1 MQLVTGASGYIGG
14 LLCKVLKAR
23 GYDVKG
29 IGRSS
34 LTSSQD
40 FVYVCL
46 DLENDPLDGVCLG
59 VETIVHLAG
68 RAHVLNDKEKDP
80 LSVFRRANVYATLR
94 LAREAMRRGV
104 KRFIF
109 VSSIGVSATETKN
122 SKISELSGNHPST
135 PYTLSKFEAEE
146 ALKELVK
153 DSSME
158 LVIIRPPLVYGGSA
172 PGNFHR
178 LLKIVRLG
186 LPLPFLAANN
196 QRSMIAL
203 DNLIDFIV
211 HCIKHP
217 AAAGELF
224 LISDGTDIST
234 VDIVRTIAN
243 GMGRKPR
250 LIYVPVG
257 VIRAATK
264 LLGRENIFSQL
275 FGSLVIDSRKAHQL
289 LGWTPPLGTTDA
301 LFKAG
306 ADYMTLSSKKGRV

>member
-34 LTSSQD
+34 LTSPQD
-40 FVYVCL
+40 FDYVCL
-46 DLENDPLDGVCLG
+46 DLENDPLDEVCLG
-59 VETIVHLAG
+59 VETIIHLAG
-68 RAHVLNDKEKDP
+68 RAHILNDKEKNP
-80 LSVFRRANVYATLR
+80 LSAFRRANVNATLR

-122 SKISELSGNHPST
+122 SKISELSGNNPST
-135 PYTLSKFEAEE
+135 PYALSKFEAEE

-153 DSSME
+153 NSSME

-178 LLKIVRLG
+178 LLKIVQLG
-186 LPLPFLAANN
+186 MPLPFLAAHN

-224 LISDGTDIST
+224 LISDGTDVST
-234 VDIVRTIAN
+234 ADIVRSVAN

-257 VIRAATK
+257 VVRAVAK
-264 LLGRENIFSQL
+264 LLGRENMFSQL

-289 LGWTPPLGTTDA
+289 LDWTPPLRTTEA

>member
-1 MQLVTGASGYIGG
+1 MQLVTGASGYIGS
-14 LLCKVLKAR
+14 LLCKVLKER
-23 GYDVKG
+23 GYTVKG

-34 LTSSQD
+34 IIPSQD
-40 FVYVCL
+40 FDYVCL
-46 DLENDPLDGVCLG
+46 DLESDPLDGVCLG

-68 RAHVLNDKEKDP
+68 RAHILNDKEEDP
-80 LSVFRRANVYATLR
+80 LSAFRRANVNATLR

-104 KRFIF
+104 KRFVF
-109 VSSIGVSATETKN
+109 VSSIGVNATETKN
-122 SKISELSGNHPST
+122 SKVSELSGNNPST
-135 PYTLSKFEAEE
+135 PYALSKFEAEE

-158 LVIIRPPLVYGGSA
+158 LVIIRPPLVYGGNA
-172 PGNFHR
+172 PGNFQR

-186 LPLPFLAANN
+186 MPLPFLAANN

-224 LISDGTDIST
+224 LISDGADVST

-257 VIRAATK
+257 VIRVAAK
-264 LLGRENIFSQL
+264 LLGRENMFSQL

-289 LGWTPPLGTTDA
+289 LDWTPPLGTTEA
-301 LFKAG
+301 LSKAG

>member
-1 MQLVTGASGYIGG
+1 MLLVTGASGYIGG
-14 LLCKVLKAR
+14 LLCTVLKAR
-23 GYDVKG
+23 GYVVRG
-29 IGRSS
+29 SGRSS
-34 LTSSQD
+34 ITSPPGFD
-40 FVYVCL
+40 YVSVDLEKDPLEGLCL
-46 DLENDPLDGVCLG
+46 DVD
-59 VETIVHLAG
+59 TIVHLAG
-68 RAHVLNDKEKDP
+68 RAHILNEKEKDP
-80 LSVFRRANVYATLR
+80 LSAFRRANVDATLR
-94 LAREAMRRGV
+94 LAKNAMRCGV

-109 VSSIGVSATETKN
+109 ISSIGVNATETKN
-122 SKISELSGNHPST
+122 SKVSELSGNNPNT
-135 PYTLSKFEAEE
+135 PYALSKFEAEE

-153 DSSME
+153 NSSME

-178 LLKIVRLG
+178 LLKIVQLG
-186 LPLPFLAANN
+186 IPLPFLAANN

-203 DNLIDFIV
+203 DNFIDFIAR
-211 HCIKHP
+211 CIKHP

-234 VDIVRTIAN
+234 ADIVRSVAS
-243 GMGRKPR
+243 GMGRTAR

-257 VIRAATK
+257 VIRLGAK
-264 LLGRENIFSQL
+264 LLGKESMFSQL

-289 LGWTPPLGTTDA
+289 LDWTPPLGTTEA

>member
-23 GYDVKG
+23 GYVVRG

-34 LTSSQD
+34 ITSPQEFD
-40 FVYVCL
+40 YVRL
-46 DLENDPLDGVCLG
+46 DLENDSLEGVCLG

-68 RAHVLNDKEKDP
+68 RAHILNDKEKDP
-80 LSVFRRANVYATLR
+80 LSAFRLANVDVTLR
-94 LAREAMRRGV
+94 LAEEAMRSGV

-109 VSSIGVSATETKN
+109 VSSIGVSATETKD
-122 SKISELSGNHPST
+122 SGVSELSGSHPST
-135 PYTLSKFEAEE
+135 PYALSKFEAEE

-153 DSSME
+153 NSSME
-158 LVIIRPPLVYGGSA
+158 LVIIRPPLVYGGNA

-178 LLKIVRLG
+178 LLKIVQLG
-186 LPLPFLAANN
+186 VPLPFLAANN

-224 LISDGTDIST
+224 LISDGTDVST
-234 VDIVRTIAN
+234 ADIIRSVAH
-243 GMGRKPR
+243 GMGRTAR

-257 VIRAATK
+257 VIRVGAK
-264 LLGRENIFSQL
+264 LLGRESMFSQL

-289 LGWTPPLGTTDA
+289 LDWAPPLRTTEA